1 MPDLTYAQVAKE
13 TAALAKDINRGAER
27 IRGYAKDIRD
37 EAIDTARVA
46 EAIGAMNVDKAT
58 IAETRDLARRMDAV
72 ATAATEDA
80 AAGDATARAATTA
93 HEQNKASHSGIG
105 EAAARSSVGR
115 DIYDVNSG
123 WLAQE

>member
-13 TAALAKDINRGAER
+13 TAALAKDINRSAER

-58 IAETRDLARRMDAV
+58 VAETRDLARRMDAV
-72 ATAATEDA
+72 AVAADEYATAADT
-80 AAGDATARAATTA
+80 TARAATTA
-93 HEQNKASHSGIG
+93 HEQNKNSHSAIG

-115 DIYDVNSG
+115 EIYDVNSG
-123 WLAQE
+123 WLAQQ